1 MNFECGSMWR
11 KWDLHVHTPMS
22 ILCNNYSI
30 NKNERDDFLSCIG
43 DGFNDEEVK
52 MYYFIRELFNKAL
65 KRNIVAIGITD
76 YFFLDGYKFI
86 KKALQDKEKMKI
98 IFKRELSKDVDYLDK
113 IGEILIFPNIE
124 FRTDV
129 VISENK
135 VGESNKC
142 KQSKLQ
148 VHVIFS
154 NELDVEIIEQNFINA
169 LKFSTGDDK
178 LQLNKMNV
186 ERFGQDS
193 KKSGIG
199 GAGSNLVVGANS
211 IAIKIEDLHELSSK
225 KEFKGKTIIVLPEED
240 QSSMK
245 WDSQSGGIR
254 QKYYKICGAIFTSNT
269 KTMNWCLSE
278 ECKETIGKYLPY
290 LWGSDAHDYSKIFA
304 VENEKFCWIKADV
317 TFDGLLYALYRF
329 NNRIYIGKAPSELQK
344 FKARE
349 FYTIKSLNIS
359 PVKEN
364 GGLKWFDSTV
374 CFNPYMT
381 TIIGN
386 KGSGKSAITDILGY
400 LCNSHKMKQASF
412 LNPQRFLNKK
422 TKYGNDYKALVK
434 FYDTKREVIER
445 NYLSCDY
452 DDSKIENIKYLPQ
465 SYIEEVCN
473 NIDNKFQEEI
483 NNAIFSYVPVQER
496 TGANNIKELI
506 DIKTKSI
513 DEEISNLQSDLR
525 SLNKE
530 IIDLEDKSTE
540 KYKNEISNELQAI
553 RQKYENHL
561 KQKPIEV
568 KKPEDIEES
577 NNAKLVVMLKGKLSN
592 IKSEVEQ
599 KTEELTKI
607 NIELQEIYDFKTK
620 ISAIIDTAKLLND
633 EYTYLAEKF
642 KFPSKL
648 LIHVKVND
656 TEIIDLEKQLNFQKN
671 NINKLIKENAIEG
684 ENNSDLD
691 FKNVNYEKI
700 ENIIGEIENL
710 NEKIELINFVIE
722 KVGEQ
727 ISIEQQKYF
736 AYQKDFEKWTQYQKM
751 LLGDLENIIDGT
763 SIKKLEETLKYIT
776 EVLNKDLEAKR
787 EQRRKKIDE
796 IIQRF
801 FDKRKIL
808 EDIYKPVQHK
818 IESMEGLKK
827 SNIVFKSFMRVDR
840 NKLTSDIMG
849 YIDLR
854 KNSDFKENHFV
865 ENIVES
871 TDFENKESILKFV
884 ETIYSASTDKINDIS
899 YLIKNRSDFN
909 YFVGSIEYLEPNFTI
924 NADGKS
930 LNELSPGGRGIVLLI
945 FYLTLS
951 KANIPLI
958 IDQPEDNLDNQSVYS
973 KLVPAIIEAKKN
985 RQIII
990 VTHNPNIAIACD
1002 SEAIVYCEQEK
1013 NNRTLN
1019 YYTGSIENKKM
1030 NENILNVLEGTLPA
1044 FDVRKGAYKKA

>member
-30 NKNERDDFLSCIG
+30 NKNERDDFLSDIG

-65 KRNIVAIGITD
+65 EKNIVAIGITD
-76 YFFLDGYKFI
+76 YFFIDGYKFI
-86 KKALQDKEKMKI
+86 KKALQDEAKLKLL
-98 IFKRELSKDVDYLDK
+98 FKKELSEDNDYLNK
-113 IGEILIFPNIE
+113 IRKILLFPNIE

-129 VISENK
+129 VISETK
-135 VGESNKC
+135 VGEYNKC

-154 NELDVEIIEQNFINA
+154 NEIDAENIEQNFINA

-178 LQLNKMNV
+178 LQLNKINV
-186 ERFGQDS
+186 KKFGEAS
-193 KKSGIG
+193 KKSGVG
-199 GAGSNLVVGANS
+199 GTGSDLVVGANS
-211 IAIKIEDLHELSSK
+211 IAIKIEELYELTSK
-225 KEFKGKTIIVLPEED
+225 KEFKGKTIIVLAEED

-254 QKYYKICGAIFTSNT
+254 QNYYKICDAIFTSST
-269 KTMNWCLSE
+269 KTMNWCLSH

-290 LWGSDAHDYSKIFA
+290 LWGSDAHDYGKMFA

-329 NNRIYIGKAPSELQK
+329 NNRIYIGDIPIELLK
-344 FKARE
+344 FKERE
-349 FYTIKSLNIS
+349 FYTIESLNIS

-364 GGLKWFDSTV
+364 GELKWFNSTIN
-374 CFNPYMT
+374 FNPYMT

-400 LCNSHKMKQASF
+400 LCNSHKMEQASF
-412 LNPQRFLNKK
+412 LNFQRFLNKK
-422 TKYGNDYKALVK
+422 TKYGNDYKALVR
-434 FYDTKREVIER
+434 FYDSDREVIEK

-513 DEEISNLQSDLR
+513 DEEISNLQLDLR
-525 SLNKE
+525 GLNKE

-540 KYKNEISNELQAI
+540 KYKNEINNELQAI
-553 RQKYENHL
+553 KQKYENHV
-561 KQKPIEV
+561 KQKPKEV

-577 NNAKLVVMLKGKLSN
+577 DNAKLVIMLKDKLSN
-592 IKSEVEQ
+592 IKLDVEQ
-599 KTEELTKI
+599 KTEKLTKI
-607 NIELQEIYDFKTK
+607 NIELQEIYDFKIK
-620 ISAIIDTAKLLND
+620 ISTIINDVDILNNKYTSLAK
-633 EYTYLAEKF
+633 KF
-642 KFPSKL
+642 NFPLKS
-648 LIHVKVND
+648 LIDIKVND
-656 TEIIDLEKQLNFQKN
+656 TEIINLEEKLNIQKI

-684 ENNSDLD
+684 KDNLDLD
-691 FKNVNYEKI
+691 FKNINCEKI
-700 ENIIGEIENL
+700 EKAIDEIENL
-710 NEKIELINFVIE
+710 NDKIKCINFLIEKI
-722 KVGEQ
+722 GER

-736 AYQKDFEKWTQYQKM
+736 EYQKEFEKWTQYQKM
-751 LLGDLENIIDGT
+751 LEGDVENIIDGT
-763 SIKKLEETLKYIT
+763 SIRKLEETLKYIT
-776 EVLNKDLEAKR
+776 EILNEDLKAKR
-787 EQRRKKIDE
+787 AQRRNKIDA

-801 FDKRKIL
+801 FDKRRIL

-827 SNIVFKSFMRVDR
+827 SNIVFKSFMRVDK
-840 NKLTSDIMG
+840 NKLISDIMA

-854 KNSDFKENHFV
+854 KNSNFKENHFV

-871 TDFENKESILKFV
+871 TDFEDKESILKFI
-884 ETIYSASTDKINDIS
+884 EAIYSASTDKIDDIN

-909 YFVGSIEYLEPNFTI
+909 YCVGGIEYLEPNFTI
-924 NADGKS
+924 NSDGKS
-930 LNELSPGGRGIVLLI
+930 LSELSPGGRGIVLLI

-985 RQIII
+985 RQIVI

-1019 YYTGSIENKKM
+1019 YYTSSIENKKM
-1030 NENILNVLEGTLPA
+1030 NENILNVLEGTVPA
-1044 FDVRKGAYKKA
+1044 FDVRKGAYKK